1 VQVILHIGTHK
12 TGTSALQDFLRRNE
26 RVLARKNIY
35 YARMAPSRNLNHL
48 AKMVSKTR
56 VPEIKAYF
64 RSHIDKARARGAHT
78 VVMSAE
84 SFYAMTMFF
93 HKFNGRQIEYWNSEA
108 ACVEFLHR
116 TLPQGLPVRIVVF
129 FRRQDH
135 FLESIYA
142 TVVTS
147 RAVAMPID
155 EFAIFFREA
164 LDYRRHLEI
173 WSDLFPDCAVFAY
186 EQASKNISDFFLRN
200 VLHLAS
206 TEEFDGL
213 DARANV
219 RLSRDVLEYKRMLN
233 ATHMSKVDRYL
244 SGHACTEL
252 ARFFPDDG
260 AHHQY
265 LAPHLRQALLQ
276 DMQSDNSL
284 LSEKF
289 AMAPFPLIVEDSRKD
304 RLIYPGLSTER
315 TRELAERY
323 ARIRMSTRY
332 RIGRL
337 SLLLRQFIR
346 QRLPR
351 LSWEIRFRRF
361 LALRRNE
368 P

>member
-1 VQVILHIGTHK
+1 MV
-12 TGTSALQDFLRRNE
+12 
-26 RVLARKNIY
+26 
-35 YARMAPSRNLNHL
+35 PSRNLNHL
-48 AKMVSKTR
+48 AKTVAKTR
-56 VPEIKAYF
+56 APEIEAYF
-64 RSHIDKARARGAHT
+64 RSHIDKARACGAHT

-108 ACVEFLHR
+108 ASVEFLHR
-116 TLPQGLPVRIVVF
+116 TLPQGLPVRIAVF

-147 RAVAMPID
+147 RGVAMPID

-186 EQASKNISDFFLRN
+186 EQASKNISEFFLRN
-200 VLHLAS
+200 VLHLS

-213 DARANV
+213 DERVNV

-233 ATHMSKVDRYL
+233 ATHMSRVDRYL
-244 SGHACTEL
+244 SGHACIEL
-252 ARFFPDDG
+252 ARLFPDDG
-260 AHHQY
+260 AHHEY
-265 LAPHLRQALLQ
+265 LAPGARQALLQ
-276 DMQSDNSL
+276 EMQSGNSL

-289 AMAPFPLIVEDSRKD
+289 AMAPFPPVVEDSRKD
-304 RLIYPGLSTER
+304 RLSYPGLSTER
-315 TRELAERY
+315 ARELTERY
-323 ARIRMSTRY
+323 ARIRRSTRY

-337 SLLLRQFIR
+337 TLLLRQFIR
-346 QRLPR
+346 HRLPT

-361 LALRRNE
+361 LALRRHE